1 MSRRTAALLLMAS
14 LLYASPALSAFVLD
28 PNTGTYIAG
37 GADGSGNAG
46 NTRPP
51 ITPEEKAAEAAKL
64 ADLREALSKYDRY
77 FRYYRYINVGA
88 GVKSSSIDQGG
99 TSGSE
104 TGYVATVGF
113 DYDGLTWPTPWIIEL
128 RGNAGFS
135 PLAGET
141 TIMWYVGAPIWKGWF
156 DKSKN
161 VPNPLKKDL
170 DAGMTL
176 GKAILKNGDKIPEW
190 ADQYYPVKIEI
201 GVGRQGVSFE
211 QDGGSITSGGSK
223 FRSKTTGM
231 IAGLSFAGRIGYFGP
246 ADMVRLTAYYLSN
259 SSAETGAEVSDP
271 FFGGTM
277 NIDATVKG
285 QMLEGNLD

>member
-1 MSRRTAALLLMAS
+1 MTSRVISLLL
-14 LLYASPALSAFVLD
+14 LLFSSQCYAAFVLD

-37 GADGSGNAG
+37 GSDGSGNVG

-77 FRYYRYINVGA
+77 FRNYRYINFGA
-88 GVKSSSIDQGG
+88 GVKSSSVDQGG

-135 PLAGET
+135 PMAGET
-141 TIMWYVGAPIWKGWF
+141 AIMWYIGSPIWKGWF

-161 VPNPLKKDL
+161 IPNPLKEDL
-170 DAGMTL
+170 NAGMTL
-176 GKAILKNGDKIPEW
+176 GRA
-190 ADQYYPVKIEI
+190 
-201 GVGRQGVSFE
+201 
-211 QDGGSITSGGSK
+211 
-223 FRSKTTGM
+223 
-231 IAGLSFAGRIGYFGP
+231 
-246 ADMVRLTAYYLSN
+246 
-259 SSAETGAEVSDP
+259 
-271 FFGGTM
+271 
-277 NIDATVKG
+277 
-285 QMLEGNLD
+285 